1 MEPVKRLPP
10 ATQQYR
16 HKGHAPAS
24 ILHPSN
30 PVVQQHR
37 KRGGVILVLL
47 ALALI
52 GYQLHVWSRLSS
64 LEEELRG
71 SRRELNVLTA
81 DVRSRL
87 DQVEDRVLD
96 AGMVAREVAPAVF
109 TIYSPYGQGTGFGF
123 YSDESSTWIATNF
136 HVIQH
141 AGRPATV
148 TVKQGGKEWV
158 GTPSRWDASADIALV
173 KVESVLPIL
182 VSGFGRGH
190 DPKIGD
196 PVVAFGSPGGF
207 QATATVGIISAI
219 RSRWIQTDAQI
230 SPGSSGGPLLND
242 RGEVVGITSLRFGA
256 EPSGLGFAIDFRE
269 LCTLLD
275 MAECE

>member
-1 MEPVKRLPP
+1 MEPVERLPP

-16 HKGHAPAS
+16 QSKGHT
-24 ILHPSN
+24 LRPSN

-37 KRGGVILVLL
+37 KHSVVILVFL
-47 ALALI
+47 ALALV

-64 LEEELRG
+64 LEEELRS
-71 SRRELNVLTA
+71 SRRELNLLAA

-123 YSDESSTWIATNF
+123 FSDESSTWIATNF

-158 GTPSRWDASADIALV
+158 GTPSRWDESADIALV
-173 KVESVLPIL
+173 KVDTVLPVL

-196 PVVAFGSPGGF
+196 PVVAFGSPLGF

-219 RSRWIQTDAQI
+219 RSRWIQTDAPI
-230 SPGSSGGPLLND
+230 SPGSSGGPLLNV
-242 RGEVVGITSLRFGA
+242 RGEVVGITSPGFGA
-256 EPSGLGFAIDFRE
+256 GRSSPGFAMVVR
-269 LCTLLD
+269 
-275 MAECE
+275 